1 MVVELKFLYWIKT
14 CGELSSR
21 ELLIL
26 NWVNIGDLAIVC
38 ERCFPSLVPH
48 SPGLLPP
55 LGEKREEPSVF
66 AGYAQVQET
75 IVKLL
80 SMWSH
85 VLLGYYPQ
93 GLLKKPL
100 YGEAPPRDPTTD
112 PFLPFILYKW
122 YPFHTPSLP
131 GVACLLTVVNA
142 LSLKFKQITKPGN
155 FFTFFAAI
163 IPRISPFR
171 RFTDGKTGFLVLD
184 ILQLVS

>member
-26 NWVNIGDLAIVC
+26 SELGQHRRPCNSLRKMLPLA
-38 ERCFPSLVPH
+38 RPPTPPGSFPH
-48 SPGLLPP
+48 SAKSENYRLFSQAMH
-55 LGEKREEPSVF
+55 K
-66 AGYAQVQET
+66 YKKT

-142 LSLKFKQITKPGN
+142 LSLKLKQITKPGN

-163 IPRISPFR
+163 IPRISPL
-171 RFTDGKTGFLVLD
+171 GVL
-184 ILQLVS
+184 QTERQVSSSLIYCN